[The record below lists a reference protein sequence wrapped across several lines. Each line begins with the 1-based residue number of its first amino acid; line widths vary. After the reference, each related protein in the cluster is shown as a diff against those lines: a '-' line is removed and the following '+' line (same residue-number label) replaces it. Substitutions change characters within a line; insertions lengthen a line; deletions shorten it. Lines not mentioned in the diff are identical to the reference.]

1 MKTRILI
8 IIMLTIAALCLLL
21 GLKIGRK
28 QSEPTV
34 IEKVPADTLI
44 AKRVFNLIILDESG
58 SMNGIKDVSVC
69 GVNETLQTIRVA
81 YEEYPQQEQY
91 VTFATFSGEPRREDN
106 FCRVKR
112 ELQSISDVTEL
123 TIEEYIPNGSTPLW
137 DAMGILLV
145 KLEGQVSQDDLVLVT
160 IITDGYENSSVNYTS
175 EKIRKLV
182 SRLDEKGWV
191 FTYIGANQD
200 AALAAGQMGIRN
212 SYNYSSDNEGTRKM
226 FEKERGYRTRF
237 YRNSRVGYERNR
249 LKDGY
254 FKDDDKE

>member
-212 SYNYSSDNEGTRKM
+212 SYNYSSDYEGTRKM

-237 YRNSRVGYERNR
+237 YLNSREGYEINR

-254 FKDDDKE
+254 FKDDNKE

>member
-8 IIMLTIAALCLLL
+8 IIMLTIAALSLLL

-28 QSEPTV
+28 HSESKV
-34 IEKVPADTLI
+34 IENAPVDTLI

-58 SMNGIKDVSVC
+58 SMNSIKDVSVC
-69 GVNETLQTIRVA
+69 GVNETLQTIRAA
-81 YEEYPQQEQY
+81 YEEYPQQQQY

-123 TIEEYIPNGSTPLW
+123 AIEEYIPNGSTPLW

-145 KLEGQVSQDDLVLVT
+145 KLEGQVCQDDLVLVT
-160 IITDGYENSSVNYTS
+160 IITDGYENSSVSYTS

-200 AALAAGQMGIRN
+200 AALAAGRMGIRN